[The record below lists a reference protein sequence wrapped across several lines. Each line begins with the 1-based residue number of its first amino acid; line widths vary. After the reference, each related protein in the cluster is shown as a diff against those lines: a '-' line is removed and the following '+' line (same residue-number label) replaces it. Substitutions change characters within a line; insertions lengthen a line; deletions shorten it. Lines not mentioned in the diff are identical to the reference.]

1 MISFNNIKRFL
12 FISLLISIISL
23 LLFDPRIFPDSEGYI
38 SYDPARSFGYPLL
51 IFLLNKNLKFVM
63 FLQIFLSTFSC
74 QLFVF
79 KVKNLFNFNYLTAFV
94 LSLILVIIGIK
105 VGLNILTESLSFSLY
120 LLSLFF
126 LIRLIEKGYFR
137 DLLFSSL
144 MIFFAILIRPQLLF
158 AVTHLLLISIYF
170 ISKPEKKFF
179 FLILPVLS
187 VLFILPNK
195 LNNLSNSIFNN
206 VDVVLVDTWN
216 QLMILPLFIAD
227 PDLKNYFSTE
237 LYKKLFVNSYS
248 CAEKKKLT
256 KVKSIYN
263 QQNWVYVLESNSFPV
278 KNCINTNINKMFP
291 NYGQYQKEVISK
303 QFFYETLMAYYN
315 YDLKQLFNGYLKK
328 ISFAFF
334 NWFYFLIFLFFSL
347 IFLIKQFFLKCKKL
361 LFLNIMIASHFAN
374 IFLIGLGAPM
384 LLRYRFF
391 TEIILIVLLF
401 CIILEYFKNDIKNKP

>member
-1 MISFNNIKRFL
+1 MVNYHNIKIFL
-12 FISLLISIISL
+12 LISLLTSIISL
-23 LLFDPRIFPDSEGYI
+23 FLFDPRIYPDSDGYI
-38 SYDPARSFGYPLL
+38 NYDPARSFGYPLL
-51 IFLLNKNLKFVM
+51 IFVLNKNLKFVI
-63 FLQIFLSTFSC
+63 FFQIFLSTFSC
-74 QLFVF
+74 LVF
-79 KVKNLFNFNYLTAFV
+79 ASKVKNFFNLNYLTAFV
-94 LSLILVIIGIK
+94 LSLILVMIGIK
-105 VGLNILTESLSFSLY
+105 ISLNILTESISFSLY

-126 LIRLIEKGYFR
+126 LIRLIEKGYLK

-144 MIFFAILIRPQLLF
+144 MVFFAVLIRPQLFF

-170 ISKPEKKFF
+170 IAKPEKKSF

-195 LNNLSNSIFNN
+195 LNSLSNSIFNN

-227 PDLKNYFSTE
+227 TDLKNYYSTG
-237 LYKKLFVNSYS
+237 LYKKLFVDSYS

-256 KVKSIYN
+256 KVKSIDN
-263 QQNWVYVLESNSFPV
+263 QQNWIYVLESNSFPV

-291 NYGQYQKEVISK
+291 NYGQYEKEVISK
-303 QFFYETLMAYYN
+303 QLFFETLTAYYN
-315 YDLKQLFNGYLKK
+315 YDLKQLFNGYIKK

-361 LFLNIMIASHFAN
+361 LFLNIMIVSHLAN

-391 TEIILIVLLF
+391 TEIILIILLF
-401 CIILEYFKNDIKNKP
+401 CIILEYFKNDIENKP